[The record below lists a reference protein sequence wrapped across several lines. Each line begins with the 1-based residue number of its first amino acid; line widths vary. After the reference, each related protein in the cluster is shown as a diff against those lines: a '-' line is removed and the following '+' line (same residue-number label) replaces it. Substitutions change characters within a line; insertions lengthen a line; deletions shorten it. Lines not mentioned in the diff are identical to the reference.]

1 MYMLRTYIEG
11 TDYVSVVGMNDKVWS
26 LAIDDKDT
34 FTNKSSD
41 ILGVRPKIR
50 VKIKALKVVKD

>member
-1 MYMLRTYIEG
+1 
-11 TDYVSVVGMNDKVWS
+11 MNDKVWS